1 MAVHFLGA
9 AVPIALV
16 GKVPDAGGS
25 IGRHGHETV
34 VAQQGDGPNGVGVPI
49 DDVGSG
55 MFVRR
60 TFFAGGGS
68 LSQSN
73 VFVLFAHHVP
83 YSHGAVAAPGAAQ
96 VGVRVHA

>member
-9 AVPIALV
+9 AVLLALV
-16 GKVPDAGGS
+16 GNVPDAGGS
-25 IGRHGHETV
+25 VGRHGHETV

-73 VFVLFAHHVP
+73 VFVLLAHHVP
-83 YSHGAVAAPGAAQ
+83 YPDDAVAASGAAQ